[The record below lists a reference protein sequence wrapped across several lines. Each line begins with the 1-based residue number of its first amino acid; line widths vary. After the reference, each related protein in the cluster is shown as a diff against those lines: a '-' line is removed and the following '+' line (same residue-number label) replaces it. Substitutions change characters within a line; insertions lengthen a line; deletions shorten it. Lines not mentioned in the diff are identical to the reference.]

1 MRESKAMV
9 LPVPVGISR
18 REWPFA
24 SRERLSSSM

>member
-18 REWPFA
+18 RQWPLA
-24 SRERLSSSM
+24 SKARFSSIM